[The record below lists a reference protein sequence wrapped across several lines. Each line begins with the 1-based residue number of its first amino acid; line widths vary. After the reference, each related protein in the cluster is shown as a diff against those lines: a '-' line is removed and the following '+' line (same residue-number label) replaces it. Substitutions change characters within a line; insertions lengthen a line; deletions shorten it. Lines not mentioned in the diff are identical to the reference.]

1 MVKSHLSCNCITV
14 RLNNYVSLNVE
25 FPFIDGFSDWV
36 VVDDDSD
43 LSCWHRLLGDQ
54 TRGGHSPTDVLGGD
68 LDSESP
74 APPASQH
81 NMAAETGQRH
91 TQTTPADGS
100 MEPKPRKHRWGS
112 FLTTIERGFALN
124 GYRRVRGDGEKNVPY
139 VGEFLTKNRQMG
151 LQVFK

>member
-1 MVKSHLSCNCITV
+1 MASTPRRS
-14 RLNNYVSLNVE
+14 E
-25 FPFIDGFSDWV
+25 
-36 VVDDDSD
+36 
-43 LSCWHRLLGDQ
+43 

-100 MEPKPRKHRWGS
+100 MEPKPRKHRWDS

-139 VGEFLTKNRQMG
+139 VGGFLTKNRQMG
-151 LQVFK
+151 LLVFS

>member
-1 MVKSHLSCNCITV
+1 M
-14 RLNNYVSLNVE
+14 
-25 FPFIDGFSDWV
+25 
-36 VVDDDSD
+36 
-43 LSCWHRLLGDQ
+43 
-54 TRGGHSPTDVLGGD
+54 RGGHSPTDVLGGD

-74 APPASQH
+74 EPPASQH

-124 GYRRVRGDGEKNVPY
+124 GYRRVRGDGEKMYPTWVN
-139 VGEFLTKNRQMG
+139 FLQRIGRWAFTSLNSTA
-151 LQVFK
+151 FKLRSSRGRTSYM

>member
-1 MVKSHLSCNCITV
+1 MASTPRRS
-14 RLNNYVSLNVE
+14 E
-25 FPFIDGFSDWV
+25 
-36 VVDDDSD
+36 
-43 LSCWHRLLGDQ
+43 

-81 NMAAETGQRH
+81 NMAAAIVETGQRH
-91 TQTTPADGS
+91 KRHLHEGS

-124 GYRRVRGDGEKNVPY
+124 GCRRVRGGGEKIYPTWVNFLQRIGRWALTSL
-139 VGEFLTKNRQMG
+139 VGTA
-151 LQVFK
+151 FKLGSSRIIIQDFTE